1 MTAPII
7 IRPATKADAAE
18 VALLVNIAT
27 HGGIRAGWEHDE
39 RATGTYDPLEVGR
52 LDMLDETS
60 EMNWRNA
67 TMAESDGEI
76 VGMLLGYAEPDAM
89 GPFPGNLPDFL
100 VPIVELEWLSAGYWF
115 ISMLGVHVPWRSHGV
130 GGKLLALAEEKRAQ
144 TGRRGL
150 ALIVED
156 ENAGARALYE
166 RMGFAVT
173 ASRPMRRYPDG
184 TQPGK
189 DWLLMVK
196 EN

>member
-1 MTAPII
+1 MTAAIT

-27 HGGIRAGWEHDE
+27 HGGIGQGWRYDE
-39 RATGTYDPLEVGR
+39 RAKGTYDPAEVGR

-60 EMNWRNA
+60 GLNWRNA
-67 TMAESDGEI
+67 SMAEVDGE
-76 VGMLLGYAEPDAM
+76 VAGMLLGYPEEDNM
-89 GPFPGNLPDFL
+89 GPLPQGLPDFMT
-100 VPIVELEWLSAGYWF
+100 PILQLEWLAAGMWF

-130 GGKLLALAEEKRAQ
+130 GGKLLSLAEEKRAETQ
-144 TGRRGL
+144 RRGL

-156 ENAGARALYE
+156 HNDRARALYE

-173 ASRPMRRYPDG
+173 ASRPMRHYPDG
-184 TQPGK
+184 TQPGT

>member
-1 MTAPII
+1 MTAGIT
-7 IRPATKADAAE
+7 IRPATRADASE

-27 HGGIRAGWEHDE
+27 HGGIRGGWEYDE
-39 RATGTYDPLEVGR
+39 RAKGTYDPIEVGR

-60 EMNWRNA
+60 ELNWRNA
-67 TMAESDGEI
+67 SMAESDGEV
-76 VGMLLGYAEPDAM
+76 VGMLLGYPEPDEM
-89 GPFPGNLPDFL
+89 GPFPGDLMGFL
-100 VPIVELEWLSAGYWF
+100 VPIVELEWLAGGQWF

-144 TGRRGL
+144 TDRRGL

-156 ENAGARALYE
+156 KNTRARALYE

-173 ASRPMRRYPDG
+173 ASRPMRHYPDG

>member
-1 MTAPII
+1 MIAPIT
-7 IRPATKADAAE
+7 IRPAIKADAAE
-18 VALLVNIAT
+18 VALLVNVAT
-27 HGGIRAGWEHDE
+27 HGGIGQGWRYDE
-39 RATGTYDPLEVGR
+39 RVRGTYDPLEVGR

-67 TMAESDGEI
+67 SMAESDGEI
-76 VGMLLGYAEPDAM
+76 VGMLLGYAEPDEM
-89 GPFPGNLPDFL
+89 GPFPGNLPGFL
-100 VPIVELEWLSAGYWF
+100 VPIVELEWLTAGHWF

-130 GGKLLALAEEKRAQ
+130 GSKLLALAEQKRVETQ
-144 TGRRGL
+144 RRGL

-156 ENAGARALYE
+156 HNVAARALYE

-173 ASRPMRRYPDG
+173 ASRPMRHYPDG
-184 TQPGK
+184 TQPGT

>member
-1 MTAPII
+1 VTAAIT

-27 HGGIRAGWEHDE
+27 HGGIGQGWRYDE

-60 EMNWRNA
+60 GLNWRNA
-67 TMAESDGEI
+67 SMAEVDGE
-76 VGMLLGYAEPDAM
+76 VAGMLLGYAEEDDM
-89 GPFPGNLPDFL
+89 GPLPEGLPDFMT
-100 VPIVELEWLSAGYWF
+100 PILQLEWLAAGTWF

-130 GGKLLALAEEKRAQ
+130 GGRLLALAETKRAA

-156 ENAGARALYE
+156 HNDRARALYE

-173 ASRPMRRYPDG
+173 ASRPMRHYPDG

-196 EN
+196 EH